1 MFWWL
6 LASVL
11 VAEIILYE
19 EKLKLYRGCFFFC
32 AHFFVG
38 YWWIVVVVNK
48 SISTNYQRLIYFW
61 KTVKWFSWSS
71 CLLISN

>member
-19 EKLKLYRGCFFFC
+19 EKLKLCRGCFFC
-32 AHFFVG
+32 VP
-38 YWWIVVVVNK
+38 
-48 SISTNYQRLIYFW
+48 ISLLGIGGLLL
-61 KTVKWFSWSS
+61 
-71 CLLISN
+71 LLIKVLVLIIKG